1 MSFHLYRLN
10 ELYSNADGSIQFIE
24 LTVGPFD
31 GESFWQGQ
39 SITAT
44 QGGTTNGNGNGY
56 SSSLPSLGGITH
68 SYTFP
73 SNLPSTATANHKVL
87 LATQG
92 FADLGLVTPDFII
105 PAQFLFTGSGSVNF
119 AGVSSISYT
128 SLPTDGSLS
137 LNADG
142 STSVNS
148 PTDFSGMTGTI
159 TPAPANHSPTG
170 NVTISGTPALGDILT
185 VTNTLADIDGLGA
198 ISYQW
203 RADGSAIIGATG
215 TTLLLTETQLGAAI
229 AVTASYTDGLGKAES
244 VSSTATS
251 LVSGNLTGS
260 SGDDTLS
267 GGAGNDTL
275 TGGAGN
281 DTLDGKGGSDTAVFS
296 SNLAGYTVVR
306 TGGTYT
312 ITDKT
317 AADGTD
323 TAINIESLR
332 FTDFTVNLT
341 VQDVIATASQ
351 VDAQHIME
359 LYVAFFNRIPDADG
373 LAYWIGQRSAGQ
385 SISQISESFYAAGAS
400 AQYSGLTG
408 FSTSMSNVDFINVF
422 YKNVLGRP
430 DGADSGGLAYWNGKL
445 ADGSSTRSSL
455 AQDILASAHT
465 FKGDATWGFVAD
477 LLDNKIAAASTIA
490 GDWGLNYNVDA
501 YTHGVAIA
509 AAVTATSIAAALEL
523 VGISATDISL

>member
-1 MSFHLYRLN
+1 MSFHLYQLN
-10 ELYSNADGSIQFIE
+10 ELYSNTDGSIQFVE
-24 LTVGPFD
+24 LTVGPFN
-31 GESFWQGQ
+31 GESFWLGQ

-44 QGGTTNGNGNGY
+44 QGGTT
-56 SSSLPSLGGITH
+56 H

-73 SNLPSTATANHKVL
+73 SNLTSTATANHKVL

-119 AGVSSISYT
+119 AGVSSVSYA

-137 LNADG
+137 LDADG
-142 STSVNS
+142 SSGVNS
-148 PTDFSGMTGTI
+148 PTNFSGTTGTV
-159 TPAPANHSPTG
+159 TPTPTNNAPTG
-170 NVTISGTPALGDILT
+170 GVSISGTPALGQTLT
-185 VTNTLADIDGLGA
+185 ATNTLADADGLGA

-203 RADGSAIIGATG
+203 KADGNTIIGATS
-215 TTLLLTETQLGAAI
+215 TTLLLTEVQLGTAI
-229 AVTASYTDGLGKAES
+229 TVTASYTDGHGTAES
-244 VSSTATS
+244 ASSTATS
-251 LVSGNLTGS
+251 LVSGSLTGS
-260 SGDDTLS
+260 SGDDTLN

-281 DTLDGKGGSDTAVFS
+281 DTLDGKGGSDIAVFS
-296 SNLAGYTVVR
+296 NNLAGYTVMR
-306 TGGTYT
+306 NGGTYT
-312 ITDKT
+312 VTDKT

-323 TAINIESLR
+323 TATNVESLR
-332 FTDFTVNLT
+332 FADFTVNLT

-351 VDAQHIME
+351 VDVQHIME

-373 LAYWIGQRSAGQ
+373 LSYWIGQRSGGQ
-385 SISQISESFYAAGAS
+385 SISQISESFYAAGTS

-430 DGADSGGLAYWNGKL
+430 DGADSDGLAYWNSKL

-477 LLDNKIAAASTIA
+477 LLDNKIAAANTIA
-490 GDWGLNYNVDA
+490 GDWGLNYNTDA
-501 YTHGVAIA
+501 YTHGVTIA
-509 AAVTATSIAAALEL
+509 AAVTATSIAGAIEL
-523 VGISATDISL
+523 VGISAADIRL